1 VCLFVFVPMLVVPEF
16 EPVVAAL
23 DKSGE
28 ELPDKEPADWN

>member
-1 VCLFVFVPMLVVPEF
+1 MLVLVLVPILVVPGF